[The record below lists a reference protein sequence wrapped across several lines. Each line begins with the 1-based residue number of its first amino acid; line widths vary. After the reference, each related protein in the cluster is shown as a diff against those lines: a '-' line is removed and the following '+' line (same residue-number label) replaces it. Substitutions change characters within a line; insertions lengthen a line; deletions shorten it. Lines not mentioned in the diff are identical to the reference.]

1 MNLNIKTHTKTQR
14 KIKRLPRENYPYL
27 LSRITQLPDFME
39 YIGTLPSETN
49 KFLCVVGSRHHSQY
63 GRDVCEKLIAGLAG
77 YPIVIVSGLANG
89 IDSIAHESALSA
101 NLPTIAF
108 PGTGLSENIL
118 GQARNYNLG
127 CRIVEAGGAIISP
140 FKRDQSGDTWTYP
153 VRNRIMAGISHA
165 TLIIEAGEKS
175 GTLLTAG
182 DAARFNRDLLV
193 VPGSIFSPLS
203 KGTNNLLRDGG
214 IAVTTYEEIIE
225 ALGLEIVNK
234 DDKKED
240 YANQSLFN
248 ETQSKEEEE
257 IIRMLETPMTRDE
270 IIEHVN
276 LPAGYVNSL
285 LTELELKEIIIERD
299 GLLMMK
305 I

>member
-1 MNLNIKTHTKTQR
+1 MNKEREIKKLLR
-14 KIKRLPRENYPYL
+14 DDYPYL
-27 LSRITQLPDFME
+27 LSHITQLPDFME

-49 KFLCVVGSRHHSQY
+49 KFLCVVGSRHQSQY

-127 CRIVEAGGAIISP
+127 RRIVEAGGAIISP

-203 KGTNNLLRDGG
+203 KGANGLLRDGG
-214 IAVTTYEEIIE
+214 IAVTTSEEIIE
-225 ALGLEIVNK
+225 ALGLEIINV
-234 DDKKED
+234 DKKEAD
-240 YANQSLFN
+240 TNQSLFN
-248 ETQSKEEEE
+248 DKHTEEERL
-257 IIRMLETPMTRDE
+257 IIDELKVPMTRDE
-270 IIEHVN
+270 IIEKIN
-276 LPAGYVNSL
+276 LPIGYLNAL
-285 LTELELKEIIIERD
+285 LIELELNEIIIERD
-299 GLLMMK
+299 GLLMIK

>member
-1 MNLNIKTHTKTQR
+1 MNTPTKQQREIKQ
-14 KIKRLPRENYPYL
+14 LSREDYPYL

-39 YIGTLPSETN
+39 FIGKMPSETN
-49 KFLCVVGSRHHSQY
+49 KFLCVVGSHHHSQY

-89 IDSIAHESALSA
+89 IDSIAHESALRAGLS
-101 NLPTIAF
+101 TIAF

-127 CRIVEAGGAIISP
+127 RRIVESGGALISP
-140 FKRDQSGDTWTYP
+140 FKRDQNGDIWTYP

-165 TLIIEAGEKS
+165 TLIIEASDKS

-182 DAARFNRDLLV
+182 DAAKFNRDLLV

-203 KGTNNLLRDGG
+203 KGANGLLREGG
-214 IAVTTYEEIIE
+214 IAVTSSEDIIE
-225 ALGLEIVNK
+225 ALGLEIIAG
-234 DDKKED
+234 DEKE
-240 YANQSLFN
+240 AATNQILFGDN
-248 ETQSKEEEE
+248 EKLIADE
-257 IIRMLETPMTRDE
+257 LKVPMSRDE
-270 IIEHVN
+270 LIEKLE

-285 LTELELKEIIIERD
+285 LIELELKEVIIERE
-299 GLLMMK
+299 GLLMVK

>member
-1 MNLNIKTHTKTQR
+1 MNTINTKR
-14 KIKRLPRENYPYL
+14 EIKRLLREDYPYL

-39 YIGTLPSETN
+39 IIGDMPNETN

-63 GRDVCEKLIAGLAG
+63 GPDVCEKLIAGLSG

-89 IDSIAHESALSA
+89 IDSIAHESALRA
-101 NLPTIAF
+101 RLPTIAF

-127 CRIVEAGGAIISP
+127 KRIVEAGGALISP
-140 FKRDQSGDTWTYP
+140 FKREQNGDDWTYP

-175 GTLLTAG
+175 GTLLTAN
-182 DAARFNRDLLV
+182 DAAKFNRDLLV

-203 KGTNNLLRDGG
+203 KGANGLLREGG
-214 IAVTTYEEIIE
+214 IAVTTSEDIVE
-225 ALGLEIVNK
+225 ALGLEIMTKNSNAADITNNNK
-234 DDKKED
+234 
-240 YANQSLFN
+240 SLFEKN
-248 ETQSKEEEE
+248 YSKDEEE
-257 IIRMLETPMTRDE
+257 IIKILEAPMSRDE
-270 IIEHVN
+270 LIEQVN

-285 LTELELKEIIIERD
+285 LVELELKEIIVERE
-299 GLLMMK
+299 GLLMVN